1 MQYPPTE
8 GIDKKS
14 FFGRLHSTRK
24 KERKK
29 MKFEII
35 ENAKRQAFLCFS
47 GIAIPCDKTTA
58 DGGTIRS
65 EKVLKFNRKAM
76 RTLAK
81 RTLEKADP
89 RLVGGED
96 RMRFKVG
103 KPGSRER
110 VEALAMQYAS
120 LSENEMSPF
129 MGD

>member
-1 MQYPPTE
+1 
-8 GIDKKS
+8 
-14 FFGRLHSTRK
+14 
-24 KERKK
+24 

-81 RTLEKADP
+81 RTLAKADP

-103 KPGSRER
+103 KPGSPER
-110 VEALAMQYAS
+110 VAALAVQYAS
-120 LSENEMSPF
+120 LSEEETSPF
-129 MGD
+129 EG